1 MKFCKVTTIH
11 TQREIDNIIMSM
23 KSPEIDYIMDLYKKM
38 SIVEYTDD
46 NGYECMFAIIDEFL
60 IDKIDEVYKKYSIE
74 FELKDLTMDVIFDNP
89 INTKYKNFRGK
100 SCHRTI
106 NNLIKEFKVNWVTK
120 DDILDK
126 ILEKGMNSL
135 TKLDLEILKS

>member
-1 MKFCKVTTIH
+1 
-11 TQREIDNIIMSM
+11 
-23 KSPEIDYIMDLYKKM
+23 
-38 SIVEYTDD
+38 
-46 NGYECMFAIIDEFL
+46 
-60 IDKIDEVYKKYSIE
+60 
-74 FELKDLTMDVIFDNP
+74 MDVIFDNP

-106 NNLIKEFKVNWVTK
+106 NNLIKEFKVNWVSK